1 MPEAARLTE
10 HPRALRSIQRA
21 KALAALAGLV
31 VAVAGARAAELPWF
45 DALARG
51 LAFGVVAWL
60 AAWALA
66 VVAWRQLAR
75 GEMEVA
81 REKAVE
87 QVRELEA
94 YYSELAREARERE
107 ERQQA

>member
-10 HPRALRSIQRA
+10 HPRAQRSIERA
-21 KALAALAGLV
+21 KALAALAGFV
-31 VAVAGARAAELPWF
+31 VAVGGARAGELPWF

-51 LAFGVVAWL
+51 LGFGVVAWL
-60 AAWALA
+60 AAWGLA
-66 VVAWRQLAR
+66 VVAWRQIAR

-81 REKAVE
+81 RAKAIE

-94 YYSELAREARERE
+94 HYAELARQARERDG
-107 ERQQA
+107 QAA